1 MRIVVGVDGEGA
13 YESALA
19 WVQSLRFAQP
29 EVILAS
35 VVEPPRPPV
44 VGVVAPFSEEAY
56 QQAMQAQTEALQTR
70 LAAAQQQLQTQGIA
84 AETALLHGQASAK
97 LLELADERDA
107 DLIALGATRKGALQ
121 ALLVGSVAR
130 AALTHARQSLLIAHT
145 PPPTDKPLHAV
156 LATDHSEYNARC
168 IERLV
173 QFAPQG
179 IRRIAI
185 TTAFDLDEETLQA
198 LTRSAP
204 AVQESGVE
212 WIVEHLHERNRQVCE
227 RLRPLNAACESVVVE
242 GLPIPAIRE
251 AMRETESQLL
261 ILGAKGHSLLERLSL
276 GSVSYHFAIGEA
288 VNLLLLRVPE

>member
-13 YESALA
+13 SESALA
-19 WVQSLRFAQP
+19 WVQSLQFTQP
-29 EVILAS
+29 QVILAS

-56 QQAMQAQTEALQTR
+56 LQSVQAQTEALQAR
-70 LAAAQQQLQTQGIA
+70 LTNAQQRLQAHGIA
-84 AETALLHGQASAK
+84 AETTLLHGHASAK
-97 LLELADERDA
+97 LLELADARDA

-156 LATDHSEYNARC
+156 LATDHSEYNYRC
-168 IERLV
+168 LERLV

-185 TTAFDLDEETLQA
+185 TTAFDLDEETLQS
-198 LTRSAP
+198 LTRTAP
-204 AVQESGVE
+204 AVQQSGVE
-212 WIVEHLHERNRQVCE
+212 WIIEHLHERNRQVCATALPKRRVRIGRGGRLAYPRYPRGDARDRIATADSGRE
-227 RLRPLNAACESVVVE
+227 RALAA
-242 GLPIPAIRE
+242 
-251 AMRETESQLL
+251 
-261 ILGAKGHSLLERLSL
+261 GAALAG
-276 GSVSYHFAIGEA
+276 
-288 VNLLLLRVPE
+288 

>member
-13 YESALA
+13 YEGALA
-19 WVQSLRFAQP
+19 WVKSLQFAQP
-29 EVILAS
+29 QVILAS

-44 VGVVAPFSEEAY
+44 VGVIAPFSEEVY
-56 QQAMQAQTEALQTR
+56 LQSLQAQTEAMQARLSDLQQN
-70 LAAAQQQLQTQGIA
+70 LQAQNIAVETVLLQ
-84 AETALLHGQASAK
+84 GQASAK

-121 ALLVGSVAR
+121 AFMVGSVAR

-145 PPPTDKPLHAV
+145 PPPANQPLHAV
-156 LATDHSEYNARC
+156 LATDHSEYNYRC
-168 IERLV
+168 IDRLT

-179 IRRIAI
+179 LERIAI
-185 TTAFDLDEETLQA
+185 TTAFDLDEETLQS
-198 LTRSAP
+198 LTRTAP

-212 WIVEHLHERNRQVCE
+212 WIIEHLHERNRQVCE

-242 GLPIPAIRE
+242 GLPIPSIRE

-288 VNLLLLRVPE
+288 VNLLILRAPE

>member
-1 MRIVVGVDGEGA
+1 MRIVVGVDGAGA
-13 YESALA
+13 YESALT
-19 WVQSLRFAQP
+19 WVQALQFAQP

-44 VGVVAPFSEEAY
+44 VGVIAPFSDEAY
-56 QQAMQAQTEALQTR
+56 RQSVQAQTEALQAR
-70 LAAAQQQLQTQGIA
+70 LTAVQQRFQAQGIA
-84 AETALLHGQASAK
+84 AETALLHGHASAK
-97 LLELADERDA
+97 LLELADARDA

-145 PPPTDKPLHAV
+145 SPPADKPTHAV

-179 IRRIAI
+179 IRRVAI
-185 TTAFDLDEETLQA
+185 TTAFDLDEETLQS
-198 LTRSAP
+198 LTRAAP
-204 AVQESGVE
+204 AVQQSGVE
-212 WIVEHLHERNRQVCE
+212 WIIEHLHQRNQQVCE

-242 GLPIPAIRE
+242 GLPVPAIRE

-288 VNLLLLRVPE
+288 VNLLILRASE

>member
-13 YESALA
+13 SESALA
-19 WVQSLRFAQP
+19 WVQSLQFTQP
-29 EVILAS
+29 QVILAS

-56 QQAMQAQTEALQTR
+56 LQSVQAQTEALQAR
-70 LAAAQQQLQTQGIA
+70 LTNAQQRLQAHGIA
-84 AETALLHGQASAK
+84 AETTLLHGHASAK
-97 LLELADERDA
+97 LLELADARDA

-121 ALLVGSVAR
+121 ALLVGSVVR

-145 PPPTDKPLHAV
+145 PPPADKPTHAV
-156 LATDHSEYNARC
+156 LATDHSEYNYRC
-168 IERLV
+168 LERLV

-185 TTAFDLDEETLQA
+185 TTAFDLDEETLQS
-198 LTRSAP
+198 LTRTAP
-204 AVQESGVE
+204 AVQQSGVE
-212 WIVEHLHERNRQVCE
+212 WIIEQLHERNRQVCE

-288 VNLLLLRVPE
+288 VNLLILRAPE

>member
-1 MRIVVGVDGEGA
+1 MRIVVGVDAEGA
-13 YESALA
+13 YEGALA
-19 WVQSLRFAQP
+19 WVQSLQFGQP

-35 VVEPPRPPV
+35 VVEPPRSPLL
-44 VGVVAPFSEEAY
+44 GVIAPFSEEAY
-56 QQAMQAQTEALQTR
+56 LHSVQAQTQTLQAHLTTV
-70 LAAAQQQLQTQGIA
+70 QQHLQAHGIA

-97 LLELADERDA
+97 LLELADAQDA

-145 PPPTDKPLHAV
+145 SPPAEKSLHAV
-156 LATDHSEYNARC
+156 LATDHSEYNYRC
-168 IERLV
+168 LERLV

-185 TTAFDLDEETLQA
+185 TTAFDLDEETLQSI
-198 LTRSAP
+198 TRTAP

-212 WIVEHLHERNRQVCE
+212 WIIEHLHERNQQVCE

-288 VNLLLLRVPE
+288 VNLLILRAPE

>member
-13 YESALA
+13 YEGALA
-19 WVQSLRFAQP
+19 WVQALQFAQP
-29 EVILAS
+29 QVILAS

-44 VGVVAPFSEEAY
+44 VGVTAPFSEEVY
-56 QQAMQAQTEALQTR
+56 LQSLQAQTESIQARLSELQ
-70 LAAAQQQLQTQGIA
+70 QSLQGQNIA
-84 AETALLHGQASAK
+84 VETVLLQGQASAK

-121 ALLVGSVAR
+121 ALMVGSVAR

-145 PPPTDKPLHAV
+145 PPPANQPLHAV
-156 LATDHSEYNARC
+156 LATDHSEYNYRC
-168 IERLV
+168 MDRLT

-179 IRRIAI
+179 LQRIAI
-185 TTAFDLDEETLQA
+185 TTAFDLDEETLQS
-198 LTRSAP
+198 LTRTAP

-212 WIVEHLHERNRQVCE
+212 WIIEHLHERNRQVCE

-242 GLPIPAIRE
+242 GLPIPSIRE

-288 VNLLLLRVPE
+288 VNLLILRAPE